1 MVRIEMLCAFFIQK
15 SNKPNMNII
24 INQTTKRPCHS
35 TFALFHRLVSL
46 SFEAFSIFAASLD
59 TFNSVL
65 FTTQLIQSNAP
76 VVFFGRLTVLHVNHF
91 ADNLML
97 IHSKVWSPN
106 HVSLFSSAIFGFL
119 LIILEQMLR
128 FKVRKEA

>member
-1 MVRIEMLCAFFIQK
+1 
-15 SNKPNMNII
+15 MNII

-46 SFEAFSIFAASLD
+46 SFEAFSIFAAS
-59 TFNSVL
+59 FVL

-119 LIILEQMLR
+119 LNILEQMLR